1 MKSRRELITTCAV
14 LLAGCSRRT
23 GEDIAQGETERRQN
37 SGDKEVSGSL
47 DIESFTSEVNCAV
60 EEREEE
66 GSVLDL
72 ETDGFR
78 ISGTQY
84 VDGLCYS
91 VSASVSESGGVLSV
105 RLETQKTAKFCA
117 QCIGEA
123 EYEGRVSA
131 QTSVYDMIQ
140 LQHDGEVVETI
151 TLE

>member
-23 GEDIAQGETERRQN
+23 EEDIAQREAERQQDSRE
-37 SGDKEVSGSL
+37 KEVSGSP
-47 DIESFTSEVNCAV
+47 DIESFSSEVSCAV
-60 EEREEE
+60 GERNEE

-78 ISGTQY
+78 ISGSQY

-91 VSASVSESGGVLSV
+91 VSSSVSESGGVLNV
-105 RLETQKTAKFCA
+105 HLETQKTAKFCA

-123 EYEGRVSA
+123 EYEGKVSA